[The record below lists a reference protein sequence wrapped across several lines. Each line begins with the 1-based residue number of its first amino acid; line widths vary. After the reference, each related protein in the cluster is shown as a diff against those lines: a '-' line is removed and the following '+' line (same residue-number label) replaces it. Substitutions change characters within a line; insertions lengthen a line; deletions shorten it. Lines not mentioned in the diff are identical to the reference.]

1 MRLSIRC
8 AHSGATIAGP
18 VTERNALLLSLT
30 PAHGEDWR
38 DLEIGASA
46 AATDRDG
53 APYLIERLAD
63 SSAGV
68 GGAYYA
74 TNAPENYDGFGT
86 HTVVLAKDRMP
97 VGFRRVWIANEHYEW
112 QRIRYGSGLYA
123 VAPAPQLW
131 ALWLSSQTE
140 EGAIPLAVLNHD
152 EAAKLAPTT
161 GREHPI
167 DLKPGFA
174 TNVRRDSVADL
185 DPYAMFPGDQKA
197 GQAAVLGAGY
207 REDASRTL
215 YAGYGGGYLVCT
227 LYPQQA

>member
-1 MRLSIRC
+1 MRFSIRC

-18 VTERNALLLSLT
+18 VTEDSVLLGGLT
-30 PAHGEDWR
+30 PAKSWEDWR
-38 DLEIGASA
+38 ELEVGASTT
-46 AATDRDG
+46 ATDKDG
-53 APYLIERLAD
+53 APYTVQRLPDAN
-63 SSAGV
+63 AGD
-68 GGAYYA
+68 GGYYA

-86 HTVVLAKDRMP
+86 HTVVLPKDRMP
-97 VGFRRVWIANEHYEW
+97 VGFRRVWVFNEHYEW
-112 QRIRYGSGLYA
+112 QRIRYGSGLFA

-152 EAAKLAPTT
+152 EASKLAPTA
-161 GREHPI
+161 GRDHPI
-167 DLKPGFA
+167 DLKPGHA
-174 TNVRRDSVADL
+174 TNVRRDSVPDL

-207 REDASRTL
+207 REDVSRTL

-227 LYPQQA
+227 LYPQ